1 MSKQSASAGF
11 WHSACS
17 LQGRPAQGHTCAL
30 AKILFTGTKG
40 RQKDILE
47 HSKLLGT
54 YHVLTNLKT
63 LLYVRS
69 F

>member
-1 MSKQSASAGF
+1 MSKQSASTGF
-11 WHSACS
+11 WHRVRS
-17 LQGRPAQGHTCAL
+17 LQGRPAQGHTRAL

-54 YHVLTNLKT
+54 RHVLTDPKM